1 MDAETGELLSGWQ
14 KVDTAIYYMKPAS
27 FDANGNL
34 KDGSFEMETGNQKN
48 KSGWAQIDGKWY
60 AFDEKGYMRTGWF
73 KDGDSWYYLLDSGEM
88 AKDTDIEGY
97 HIGSNG
103 KME

>member
-1 MDAETGELLSGWQ
+1 
-14 KVDTAIYYMKPAS
+14 
-27 FDANGNL
+27 
-34 KDGSFEMETGNQKN
+34 
-48 KSGWAQIDGKWY
+48 
-60 AFDEKGYMRTGWF
+60 MRIGWF

>member
-1 MDAETGELLSGWQ
+1 MA

-48 KSGWAQIDGKWY
+48 KSGWAQIDGNGTASAAGAAY
-60 AFDEKGYMRTGWF
+60 GQA
-73 KDGDSWYYLLDSGEM
+73 
-88 AKDTDIEGY
+88 
-97 HIGSNG
+97 GSIT
-103 KME
+103 MEINIISMKTVIWKTTR